1 MKARLVVQA
10 EPPLFLWR
18 QHRRKLC
25 QNTDDRH
32 NQAEE
37 NYFFHKRAST

>member
-1 MKARLVVQA
+1 MTILAAGCKRLS
-10 EPPLFLWR
+10 LRR

-25 QNTDDRH
+25 QNTDEPD

-37 NYFFHKRAST
+37 YDFFQWMSPLT